1 MNAFAATASRARARR
16 SPGVLLVLVC
26 MAQLMVI
33 LDVSIVNVA
42 LPSIKHGLSFS
53 TTGLQW
59 VVNAYTLTF
68 AGFLLLGGRASD
80 LLGRRSVFLGGTA
93 LFSLASLVCAL
104 ADSSSMLVAARAL
117 QGIGGAVISPASLAI
132 ITTSFHEPRERNRA
146 LGIWGAMG
154 GIGAALGALLGGVL
168 TQTLGWPAIF
178 IVNVPIGLL
187 VLAIGPS
194 LIPEGRSELEH
205 KHFDVLGASLVTGA
219 LTALV
224 YGIVRTD
231 TLGWGA
237 PGVVIPV
244 LLGVVLLGLFV
255 LVEGRFAKAPLVPLP
270 IFRMPKLRAAN
281 IVVFLLYGAVFSMWF
296 FVSLYLQQVLHHDAL
311 MTGLAFVP
319 MTLAVVLAT
328 SFAARLVARFS
339 ARSVIAAG
347 MLSATAGLALLS
359 GVRPGGSYLVDV
371 LPGGVLAAL
380 GLGLALVPA
389 TIVAV
394 SGVQSSQSGLAS
406 GLLNTSRLIGG
417 ALGLA
422 VLSTIAA
429 SQTRGDIHGG
439 ATSVS
444 ALTSG
449 FQLAFAVSAAVSL
462 LGAVVAVAML
472 RPTRDSVSGLDDV
485 HELPVRQSVDGA
497 DGSPASAR
505 GGSLRGARQR
515 AGALRARRRS
525 GSCAQ
530 SAPVLVESRSQSG
543 D

>member
-1 MNAFAATASRARARR
+1 MNAFAATASAARARR

-26 MAQLMVI
+26 LAQLMVI

-93 LFSLASLVCAL
+93 LFSIASLVCAL

-178 IVNVPIGLL
+178 IVNVPIGLF

-194 LIPEGRSELEH
+194 LIPAGRSELEH
-205 KHFDVLGASLVTGA
+205 KHFDMLGASLVTGA

-237 PGVVIPV
+237 PGVVVPV

-311 MTGLAFVP
+311 LTGLAFVP

-347 MLSATAGLALLS
+347 MLSATVGLALLS
-359 GVRPGGSYLVDV
+359 GVRPGGSYVANV

-429 SQTRGDIHGG
+429 SQTRGDVRGG
-439 ATSVS
+439 ASGLS

-462 LGAVVAVAML
+462 LGAVVAVVML
-472 RPTRDSVSGLDDV
+472 RPAPDAAVELDEV
-485 HELPVRQSVDGA
+485 EEPVRRSVEPDCG
-497 DGSPASAR
+497 
-505 GGSLRGARQR
+505 
-515 AGALRARRRS
+515 RRRRAQLGA
-525 GSCAQ
+525 GS
-530 SAPVLVESRSQSG
+530 SASSASR
-543 D
+543 